1 MQPILEIGDDPEVP
15 AATAQ
20 RPEEIRALR
29 VARAD
34 ELTFRRDDICREQA
48 VAGHAIGTT
57 QPPLATTEREPG
69 DTGRRHDSSRD
80 GEAERL
86 RLAIEVAPRD
96 PCLRAHR
103 SLCGIDPNAS
113 ERREIDDEAAVTGTE
128 TRYVMPAA
136 ANCYEQIVVAR
147 EPQRLQDV
155 RNTRAL
161 HDDRGPCID
170 EPVPDTARLIVL
182 AGALD
187 EHTAGQAPGERV
199 NHGWIERDDFS

>member
-1 MQPILEIGDDPEVP
+1 M
-15 AATAQ
+15 
-20 RPEEIRALR
+20 
-29 VARAD
+29 
-34 ELTFRRDDICREQA
+34 
-48 VAGHAIGTT
+48 
-57 QPPLATTEREPG
+57 
-69 DTGRRHDSSRD
+69 
-80 GEAERL
+80 
-86 RLAIEVAPRD
+86 PR
-96 PCLRAHR
+96 
-103 SLCGIDPNAS
+103 SG
-113 ERREIDDEAAVTGTE
+113 EIDDEAAVTGTE

-136 ANCYEQIVVAR
+136 ANCYEQVVVAR

-170 EPVPDTARLIVL
+170 EPVPDTARLMVL